1 VNNRRVLI
9 ISYLFP
15 PIGGIGVQRPLKF
28 TRYLREYGWEPVVLT
43 TDEAYS
49 VQNDPSLLAEIPAGV
64 KVVRCEDPLSRATRK
79 LVSSTTSSAV
89 SKTSGASTTS
99 SAVSEISSEA
109 AQGGRETSVPS
120 VTSGGWRKRLKQVL
134 SHLKNA
140 LLVPD
145 ESVLWALRATR
156 HGKQLVDESR
166 FAGTQP
172 IDCIYTTSGPHST
185 HLVGWLLKR
194 GTRVKWVA
202 DFRDP
207 WTQNMHFN
215 HSGVRKAV
223 EEWMER
229 RVFADADAV
238 ITVTAGF
245 ADLFRRK
252 YPKYAH
258 KLQVIRNGVDPDDF
272 PRIAQ
277 PKRTERFTLFYGGIL
292 YPKRSPAALF
302 QALNTAIRYGKL
314 SPDQIRVQFAGVF
327 DYPGHTENRN
337 LCRELGLESVV
348 EVLGYLPHRDVL
360 QRIQEV
366 DALLLIGERT
376 GQENPY
382 VAGKL
387 YEYLHVQKPIL
398 ALLEDGEAARLI
410 RADRAGDVVDPS
422 DVAGIMQALLGF
434 VDAHAK
440 KQRHVQAE
448 PQGDIVRS
456 NQYTRQTQTAE
467 LARLMN
473 QLVSSPRP
481 NSSRHLNE
489 NATWI

>member
-1 VNNRRVLI
+1 M
-9 ISYLFP
+9 
-15 PIGGIGVQRPLKF
+15 
-28 TRYLREYGWEPVVLT
+28 
-43 TDEAYS
+43 
-49 VQNDPSLLAEIPAGV
+49 
-64 KVVRCEDPLSRATRK
+64 
-79 LVSSTTSSAV
+79 
-89 SKTSGASTTS
+89 
-99 SAVSEISSEA
+99 
-109 AQGGRETSVPS
+109 
-120 VTSGGWRKRLKQVL
+120 
-134 SHLKNA
+134 
-140 LLVPD
+140 
-145 ESVLWALRATR
+145 
-156 HGKQLVDESR
+156 
-166 FAGTQP
+166 
-172 IDCIYTTSGPHST
+172 
-185 HLVGWLLKR
+185 
-194 GTRVKWVA
+194 A

-207 WTQNMHFN
+207 WTQNMHFS

-238 ITVTAGF
+238 ITVTDGF

-272 PRIAQ
+272 PLVVQ

-292 YPKRSPAALF
+292 YPRRSPAALF
-302 QALNTAIRYGKL
+302 QALNTALRYGKL
-314 SPDQIRVQFAGVF
+314 SPDQIRVQFAVVF
-327 DYPGHTENRN
+327 DYPGHTENRD

-360 QRIQEV
+360 RRIQEV

-410 RADRAGDVVDPS
+410 QTDRAGDVVDPT
-422 DVAGIMQALLGF
+422 DVAGITQALLRL

-440 KQRHVQAE
+440 KQRHVQAD
-448 PQGDIVRS
+448 PTSGIVRS
-456 NQYTRQTQTAE
+456 NKYTRQTQTAE

-473 QLVSSPRP
+473 QLTSSPRP

-489 NATWI
+489 NATWT